1 MGGFQFPGPTFGI
14 SEGSVFFLRIMPG
27 RVRTNELVREPDLDD
42 VSHHPHLHLLK
53 RERIAR
59 PIAGAGEADVAST
72 VHLADDRPACG
83 PWARPRPARSHS
95 KEGRFCLGR
104 LAAGTVGN
112 EVSDLG
118 CTGPGIRRRAIV
130 RCGLNGRFSRVITPA
145 VSNPP
150 ITRGRAPYAIES
162 VCLCKSELS
171 RGETRYSVLPP
182 AVFDEK
188 SGWTV

>member
-1 MGGFQFPGPTFGI
+1 M
-14 SEGSVFFLRIMPG
+14 
-27 RVRTNELVREPDLDD
+27 
-42 VSHHPHLHLLK
+42 
-53 RERIAR
+53 
-59 PIAGAGEADVAST
+59 
-72 VHLADDRPACG
+72 
-83 PWARPRPARSHS
+83 
-95 KEGRFCLGR
+95 
-104 LAAGTVGN
+104 AAGTVGN

-162 VCLCKSELS
+162 VRLCSELS
-171 RGETRYSVLPP
+171 REGARYSVLTR

-188 SGWTV
+188 SGGKV